1 MGSVSIWDEEAAL
14 QSCWFDCESHPTAAY
29 SYPSNDQD
37 FRYLTGYRWVIM
49 AVLFLLT
56 ILLLPQTYIAIVG
69 MT

>member
-37 FRYLTGYRWVIM
+37 FRYLTGYRSVMIWM
-49 AVLFLLT
+49 NNCVLIR
-56 ILLLPQTYIAIVG
+56 ILG

>member
-37 FRYLTGYRWVIM
+37 FRYLTGYRWVM
-49 AVLFLLT
+49 LFLLS
-56 ILLLPQTYIAIVG
+56 
-69 MT
+69 